1 MSIID
6 TFLLGNLVNKPPL
19 VKFVSLGT
27 LILNVELVDIPADKI
42 LPLLTSVTPTPNGD
56 NVNCCPSADISL
68 TLLKTWSVKLPWKYP
83 IILSVFIPTLP
94 ENLRFATVAVFVE
107 EPPNTERLSVKEK
120 LGNTRSKRTE
130 SALKLD
136 AKLET
141 AFCWNTD
148 LISSVV

>member
-68 TLLKTWSVKLPWKYP
+68 TLLKT
-83 IILSVFIPTLP
+83 
-94 ENLRFATVAVFVE
+94 
-107 EPPNTERLSVKEK
+107 
-120 LGNTRSKRTE
+120 
-130 SALKLD
+130 
-136 AKLET
+136 
-141 AFCWNTD
+141 
-148 LISSVV
+148 